1 MLKAI
6 KELLVGTREVPARAK
21 SSASS
26 SPAGP
31 TGYFSPQFATQLLD
45 MPARKQCLQQLWENS
60 SLPKDLYEQ
69 FYLQPLHHLVTLMQ
83 RLPATRQGE
92 YANEGGLVDIT
103 LQTTT
108 FAVRL
113 ARGHMLP
120 PGAAPEDQSAQNIL
134 WNAVVFYA
142 ALWRYLP
149 QLALFDGE
157 LQTGR
162 PWLPGLTVPAE
173 SYRFRFKPAVPDPVI
188 TASQS
193 ALIACRLL
201 PAEAVNWLSTL
212 PAAAQAVM
220 LIASRQPS
228 SLPVIDEIVQEAV
241 KLARGDAIGM
251 AAPTAVTAPSSSMP
265 VPAETSP
272 DPVGAPAVQVVLESS
287 VPGAAVQSA
296 VTGEPA
302 ATNDQEN
309 GADTAA
315 AVSSEE
321 AMAVPSGDVLLSSA
335 LDAPVN
341 DLPLAEMVVAPEP
354 AVEVEEDMQALLS
367 LMNVSVSAPEVPG
380 MQSQE
385 DALQEEDPELAQR
398 ERPATDLPT
407 VADSEPAVPEKTPIL
422 TASAAPSED
431 VVARA
436 ETAMPQSPPEK
447 MEPGTEKESAVVS
460 GEAVSASDE
469 HSGELFWQWLSTG
482 LSSGDIPINTVEA
495 RVHLVAGFAFITVP
509 GIFYL
514 YLKQTGLAGDQREA
528 LQDSFERLDRHRRV
542 KGKRFYFAELYASS
556 ERKGSFKRTKG
567 YLIKASL
574 LYRGMPVPDDSP
586 VLVIP

>member
-6 KELLVGTREVPARAK
+6 KELLVGTREVPTRAE
-21 SSASS
+21 SSAG
-26 SPAGP
+26 PAG
-31 TGYFSPQFATQLLD
+31 YFMPQSATQLLD

-83 RLPATRQGE
+83 RLPATKQGE

-113 ARGHMLP
+113 AKGHMLP

-149 QLALFDGE
+149 QLALFEGE

-173 SYRFRFKPAVPDPVI
+173 PYRFRFKPVVPEPVI

-193 ALIACRLL
+193 GLIACRLL

-212 PAAAQAVM
+212 PAAVKAVM

-251 AAPTAVTAPSSSMP
+251 EAPTVVTAPSSSIP
-265 VPAETSP
+265 VPAETS
-272 DPVGAPAVQVVLESS
+272 DLVNAPAAQVVLETS

-315 AVSSEE
+315 TVSSEE

-367 LMNVSVSAPEVPG
+367 LMNVSVSAPEAPEI
-380 MQSQE
+380 QSQE
-385 DALQEEDPELAQR
+385 DAPQEEDPELAQR

-407 VADSEPAVPEKTPIL
+407 VADSEPAVPEKALIL
-422 TASAAPSED
+422 TVSAAPSED

-436 ETAMPQSPPEK
+436 ETAMPQSPPEQT
-447 MEPGTEKESAVVS
+447 EPGTDKESAVVS
-460 GEAVSASDE
+460 GEIVPASDE

-495 RVHLVAGFAFITVP
+495 RAHLVAGFVFITVP

-528 LQDSFERLDRHRRV
+528 LQDSFERLDKHRRV

-574 LYRGMPVPDDSP
+574 LYRGVPVPDDSP

>member
-6 KELLVGTREVPARAK
+6 KELLVGTREVPARKK

-31 TGYFSPQFATQLLD
+31 TGYFAPESATQLLD

-60 SLPKDLYEQ
+60 SLPKDLYEL

-113 ARGHMLP
+113 AKGHMLP

-149 QLALFDGE
+149 QLALFEGE
-157 LQTGR
+157 LQTGH

-173 SYRFRFKPAVPDPVI
+173 PYRFRFKPVVPEPVI
-188 TASQS
+188 MASQS
-193 ALIACRLL
+193 GLIACRLL

-228 SLPVIDEIVQEAV
+228 SLTVIDEIVQEAV

-251 AAPTAVTAPSSSMP
+251 AAPTAVTAPSSSMLA
-265 VPAETSP
+265 PAETSP
-272 DPVGAPAVQVVLESS
+272 DPVGAPAAQDMLENS
-287 VPGAAVQSA
+287 VPGVALQSA

-302 ATNDQEN
+302 ATNGQEN
-309 GADTAA
+309 GAGTA
-315 AVSSEE
+315 AVSSVG
-321 AMAVPSGDVLLSSA
+321 AMAAPSGDVLLSSA

-354 AVEVEEDMQALLS
+354 VVEVEEDMQALLS
-367 LMNVSVSAPEVPG
+367 LMNVSVLEPVASDPVEKGDAPQNEVPPSEG
-380 MQSQE
+380 SQLPATVISTE
-385 DALQEEDPELAQR
+385 IEGADEPVPSPSESIAETPPLEKPDAQPLVQPDFSHQGSEQIAISQRQQEMENADDEFWKWLATGLQEQRISVNHPESRAHMVSGFVFLCVPEIFHLYIKECGKERSERNAIQKAFEKQGRHRVRKGQR
-398 ERPATDLPT
+398 FFIGHLYQ
-407 VADSEPAVPEKTPIL
+407 EPAGCGSYRRINGYLVKANSLYGGKHVPE
-422 TASAAPSED
+422 
-431 VVARA
+431 
-436 ETAMPQSPPEK
+436 
-447 MEPGTEKESAVVS
+447 
-460 GEAVSASDE
+460 
-469 HSGELFWQWLSTG
+469 
-482 LSSGDIPINTVEA
+482 
-495 RVHLVAGFAFITVP
+495 
-509 GIFYL
+509 
-514 YLKQTGLAGDQREA
+514 
-528 LQDSFERLDRHRRV
+528 DSQL
-542 KGKRFYFAELYASS
+542 
-556 ERKGSFKRTKG
+556 
-567 YLIKASL
+567 
-574 LYRGMPVPDDSP
+574 
-586 VLVIP
+586 LVIP

>member
-6 KELLVGTREVPARAK
+6 KELLIGTAPTRAK
-21 SSASS
+21 SSSVAS

-31 TGYFSPQFATQLLD
+31 AGYFMPQSATQLLD

-83 RLPATRQGE
+83 RLPATKQGE

-113 ARGHMLP
+113 AKGHMLP

-149 QLALFDGE
+149 QLALFEGE

-173 SYRFRFKPAVPDPVI
+173 PYRFRFKSAVPEPVI
-188 TASQS
+188 TSSQS
-193 ALIACRLL
+193 GLIACRLL

-228 SLPVIDEIVQEAV
+228 SLPVIGEIVHEAV

-251 AAPTAVTAPSSSMP
+251 AAPTVVTAPSSSIP
-265 VPAETSP
+265 VPAETS
-272 DPVGAPAVQVVLESS
+272 DLVNAPAAQVVLESS

-296 VTGEPA
+296 VTGETA

-315 AVSSEE
+315 AVCSEE

-367 LMNVSVSAPEVPG
+367 LMNVSVSAPEAPE

-385 DALQEEDPELAQR
+385 DAPQEEDPELAQR

-407 VADSEPAVPEKTPIL
+407 VADSEPAVPEKAPIL

-431 VVARA
+431 VVTRA
-436 ETAMPQSPPEK
+436 ETAMPQSPPEQT
-447 MEPGTEKESAVVS
+447 EPGTDKESAVVS
-460 GEAVSASDE
+460 GEVVPASDE
-469 HSGELFWQWLSTG
+469 HSGELFWQWLSAG

-495 RVHLVAGFAFITVP
+495 RAHLVAGFVFITVP

-528 LQDSFERLDRHRRV
+528 LQDSFERLDKHRRV

-574 LYRGMPVPDDSP
+574 LYRGVPVPDDSP

>member
-26 SPAGP
+26 PPAGP
-31 TGYFSPQFATQLLD
+31 AGYFMPQSATQLLD
-45 MPARKQCLQQLWENS
+45 MSARKQCLQQLWENS

-83 RLPATRQGE
+83 RLPATKQGE
-92 YANEGGLVDIT
+92 YANEGGLIDIT

-113 ARGHMLP
+113 AKGHMLP

-149 QLALFDGE
+149 QLALFEGE

-173 SYRFRFKPAVPDPVI
+173 PYRFRFKPVVPEPVI

-193 ALIACRLL
+193 GLIACRLL
-201 PAEAVNWLSTL
+201 PTEAVNWLSTL

-228 SLPVIDEIVQEAV
+228 SLPVIDVIVQEAV

-251 AAPTAVTAPSSSMP
+251 AAPTVVTAPSSSIP
-265 VPAETSP
+265 VSAETSP
-272 DPVGAPAVQVVLESS
+272 DPVGAPAAQVVLESS
-287 VPGAAVQSA
+287 VPGAVVQSA

-367 LMNVSVSAPEVPG
+367 LMNVSVSAPEAPE

-385 DALQEEDPELAQR
+385 DAPQEEDPELAQR
-398 ERPATDLPT
+398 ERLATDLLT
-407 VADSEPAVPEKTPIL
+407 EADSEQAVQEKTPIL
-422 TASAAPSED
+422 TSVTAPSED
-431 VVARA
+431 VVANTA
-436 ETAMPQSPPEK
+436 EMMRQKPE
-447 MEPGTEKESAVVS
+447 PRTDKEDAEVNGVI
-460 GEAVSASDE
+460 VPASDE

-482 LSSGDIPINTVEA
+482 LSSGKIPTNTVEA
-495 RVHLVAGFAFITVP
+495 RVHLVAGFVFITVP

-528 LQDSFERLDRHRRV
+528 LQDSFERLDKHRRV
-542 KGKRFYFAELYASS
+542 KGKRFYYAELYARS

-574 LYRGMPVPDDSP
+574 LYRGVPVPDDSS
-586 VLVIP
+586 VLIIP

>member
-6 KELLVGTREVPARAK
+6 KELLVGTAPTRAK
-21 SSASS
+21 SSSVAS

-31 TGYFSPQFATQLLD
+31 AGYFMPQSATQLLD

-60 SLPKDLYEQ
+60 ALPKDLYEK

-83 RLPATRQGE
+83 VLPATRQGE
-92 YANEGGLVDIT
+92 YASEGGLVDVT

-108 FAVRL
+108 YAVRL
-113 ARGHMLP
+113 AKGHMLP

-149 QLALFDGE
+149 QLDLVEGE
-157 LQTGR
+157 LQSGR
-162 PWLPGLTVPAE
+162 AWLPGVTVPAE
-173 SYRFRFKPAVPDPVI
+173 PYRFRFKAAAPEPGI
-188 TASQS
+188 TMSQS

-228 SLPVIDEIVQEAV
+228 SLPVIDEIIGEAV
-241 KLARGDAIGM
+241 TLARGDAI
-251 AAPTAVTAPSSSMP
+251 ANPVAVAIPSSPMP
-265 VPAETSP
+265 VPSETSP
-272 DPVGAPAVQVVLESS
+272 VLVSTPAAQVALESS
-287 VPGAAVQSA
+287 VPDVQSA
-296 VTGEPA
+296 VSGEQVPA
-302 ATNDQEN
+302 EGQGNS
-309 GADTAA
+309 ADTVA

-321 AMAVPSGDVLLSSA
+321 AMPVPSGDVLLSSA
-335 LDAPVN
+335 LDTPVN

-367 LMNVSVSAPEVPG
+367 LMNVSVSAPEAPEMLV
-380 MQSQE
+380 QE
-385 DALQEEDPELAQR
+385 DAPQEEAPEPTES
-398 ERPATDLPT
+398 ERPAADLLNVVDT
-407 VADSEPAVPEKTPIL
+407 VTTLPEKTPTLIPE
-422 TASAAPSED
+422 ASASDEVPA
-431 VVARA
+431 VA
-436 ETAMPQSPPEK
+436 
-447 MEPGTEKESAVVS
+447 
-460 GEAVSASDE
+460 EAVIPQEEPENSEPVMGQGASEVGKGEVPISDE
-469 HSGELFWQWLSTG
+469 HSGEQFLQWLSTG
-482 LSSGDIPINTVEA
+482 VTSGEIPINTAGA
-495 RVHLVAGFAFITVP
+495 RVHLVAGFALLTVP

-514 YLKQTGLAGDQREA
+514 YLKQSGLEGNQREA
-528 LQDSFERLDRHRRV
+528 LQESFERLDKHRRV
-542 KGKRFYFAELYASS
+542 KGKRFYFAELYGNP
-556 ERKGSFKRTKG
+556 ERTGPFKRTKG

-574 LYRGMPVPDDSP
+574 LYRGAPVPADSP